1 MASEPLSKFAPDVR
15 LLFVTRILRM
25 LAYGSSALVLALYLA
40 ALEFNEREIGALLT
54 MTLVGDAIISLWLS
68 AVADRVGRKSMLIAG
83 AALMV
88 LGGVAFA
95 ATTSFVPLL
104 VAATIGVIS
113 QSGNEVGPFL
123 AIEQAALAQTI
134 AGHERTRL
142 FAWYHLAGSLATAGG
157 ALLCGLAVQAA
168 ERYGLATVHAYR
180 GVFLAYASVGVLLGV
195 LFLALSPAAEA
206 PRAPAGEARPA
217 TWKLVGL
224 HRSRRIVLKLSG
236 LFTLDA
242 FAGGF
247 VVQSLIVYWFQKR
260 FDANPATLGSILFGA
275 NALAGFSALAAAAL
289 ARRFGLINTMV
300 FSHVPSNI
308 LLILVPFMPTLP
320 WAIAVLLLRF
330 AISQMDVPAR
340 QSYTI
345 AVVDPDERSAAAGV
359 TGVARTAGA
368 SISPALAGLVM
379 SSAAGSIFVISG
391 ALKLVYDGL
400 LYRMFSH
407 LKAPEEKPAAR
418 A

>member
-1 MASEPLSKFAPDVR
+1 
-15 LLFVTRILRM
+15 
-25 LAYGSSALVLALYLA
+25 
-40 ALEFNEREIGALLT
+40 
-54 MTLVGDAIISLWLS
+54 
-68 AVADRVGRKSMLIAG
+68 
-83 AALMV
+83 MV

-113 QSGNEVGPFL
+113 PSGNEVGPFL

-180 GVFLAYASVGVLLGV
+180 GVFLAYAAAGLLLGV
-195 LFLALSPAAEA
+195 LFLGLSPAAEA
-206 PRAPAGEARPA
+206 PRALAGETRPA

-236 LFTLDA
+236 LFALDA

-260 FDANPATLGSILFGA
+260 FDANAATLGSILFGA

-379 SSAAGSIFVISG
+379 SGAAGSIFVISG